1 MDQKEDT
8 AQQVRDVKRLLRAAM
23 NGPVSQSMREKGLTY
38 RVNFGVEL
46 PRLQAM
52 AEDLPHT
59 YALAAALWKE
69 DVRECRLLAAIL
81 MPTEAF
87 AEDLA
92 DVWVEQM
99 HFQEEAEW
107 TVLHLFARLPYASAK
122 VFEWLARDDR
132 WARLCGLLLMVR
144 LLMQGAR
151 PAPRD
156 VAELIDQ
163 AAAELRGTDYA
174 LRQAAYKL
182 LLRLAELGE
191 EEERTVDGIL
201 EACGV

>member
-1 MDQKEDT
+1 MEEKENI
-8 AQQVRDVKRLLRAAM
+8 ALQVRDVKRLLRAAM

-52 AEDLPHT
+52 AEELPHT

-132 WARLCGLLLMVR
+132 WARLCGLLLMGR

-163 AAAELRGTDYA
+163 AAAELRGTDYT

-182 LLRLAELGE
+182 LLRLAELGV

>member
-1 MDQKEDT
+1 MDQKENI
-8 AQQVRDVKRLLRAAM
+8 AQQVRDVKCLLRAAM

-52 AEDLPHT
+52 AEELPHT

-132 WARLCGLLLMVR
+132 WTRLCGLLLMGR

-163 AAAELRGTDYA
+163 AAAELRGTDYT

-182 LLRLAELGE
+182 LLRLAELGV
-191 EEERTVDGIL
+191 EEERTVDSIL